1 MAKMKRYLTAAA
13 ALFVFLSF
21 TDARGR
27 GYLNFIYC
35 SDVHYG
41 LEREF
46 RGGVVPADSVSR
58 AMIEA
63 FRILED
69 TPLPDDGGVA
79 AGNVYGSPDFV
90 ICTGDIANRME
101 DGVQPAS
108 VSWSMF
114 CRDWSGYCIIGDG
127 PDSGH
132 DRVPLYLVPGN
143 HDISDAIGYTE
154 PLTPERDAS
163 SAAGIWNHNMA
174 ETPSDTIPA
183 DRFDYSMHKTH
194 YTFVKDS
201 IRFVFMGMWPDS
213 IMREWYEKEVAEDR
227 DIPALIFTHDPP
239 EAEAKHFTNP
249 RGNHGIN
256 SVDRFQNLIADISSV
271 RYADGRPSG
280 NWKGLEVFLASH
292 PEIRAYFHGDKNYN
306 EFYIWN
312 GVDGSISLPV
322 FRVDSPM
329 KGEYSSEDETLLS
342 FIAVSIDPESRRLTA
357 RECLWNSGQ
366 APGVSWGAT
375 KTIGL

>member
-46 RGGVVPADSVSR
+46 RGGVVSADSVSR

-79 AGNVYGSPDFV
+79 DGNVYGSPDFV

-201 IRFVFMGMWPDS
+201 IRFAFMGMWPDS
-213 IMREWYEKEVAEDR
+213 
-227 DIPALIFTHDPP
+227 
-239 EAEAKHFTNP
+239 
-249 RGNHGIN
+249 
-256 SVDRFQNLIADISSV
+256 
-271 RYADGRPSG
+271 
-280 NWKGLEVFLASH
+280 
-292 PEIRAYFHGDKNYN
+292 
-306 EFYIWN
+306 IWN